1 MRVPDAGHRRRR
13 GEGHDRRRHTRS
25 RAAARRRDID
35 PALLEPGQRPLYAF
49 VLNHLLAEKLRQ
61 PGQAW
66 ACQAV
71 LDATA
76 APGPAVRP

>member
-1 MRVPDAGHRRRR
+1 M
-13 GEGHDRRRHTRS
+13 
-25 RAAARRRDID
+25 RRDID

-71 LDATA
+71 LDAAA